1 LDTLF
6 EIRGKTALV
15 TGAAKRLGRATAL
28 ALAAEGAHVAI
39 HYRLSAAEAE
49 ETAQAVRACG
59 VKAWTFAADLA
70 DPAAVE
76 DLGGRV
82 LDTAG
87 PLDILINSASF
98 FAEDHMNDAAPEDV
112 ARSIQVHAAAPLALS
127 RRFAAQGRE
136 GCIVNFLDA
145 RVVDYD
151 RDHVSYH
158 LGKRALFSLTRMMA
172 AEFAPQVRVN
182 AVAPGLIL
190 PPEGKDETYLEQL
203 SSTNPL
209 QRYGDPGMVAD
220 AVVYLVKARF
230 VTGQVIFVDGGRH
243 LRGNMY
249 G

>member
-1 LDTLF
+1 LDTVF

-15 TGAAKRLGRATAL
+15 TGAAKRLGRAAAL

-39 HYRLSAAEAE
+39 HYRLSADEAE
-49 ETAQAVRACG
+49 ETACAVRACG

-76 DLGGRV
+76 DLAVRV
-82 LDTAG
+82 LDIAG
-87 PLDILINSASF
+87 SLDILINNASTF
-98 FAEDHMNDAAPEDV
+98 LEDRLTDVTPEDM
-112 ARSIQVHAAAPLALS
+112 ARSLQLHAMAPLVLS

-136 GCIVNFLDA
+136 GCIVNLLDA
-145 RVVDYD
+145 RVADYD

-172 AEFAPQVRVN
+172 AEFAPRVRVN

-203 SSTNPL
+203 ASTNPL
-209 QRYGDPGMVAD
+209 QRYGSPEMVAD
-220 AVVYLVKARF
+220 AVVYLVKACF
-230 VTGQVIFVDGGRH
+230 VTGQVIYVDGGRH